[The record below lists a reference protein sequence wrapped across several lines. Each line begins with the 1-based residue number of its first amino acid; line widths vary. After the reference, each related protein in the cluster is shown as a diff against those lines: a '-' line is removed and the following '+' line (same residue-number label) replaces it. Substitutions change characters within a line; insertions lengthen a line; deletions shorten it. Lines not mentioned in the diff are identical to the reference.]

1 MPLRLRRHFT
11 TRIALWAA
19 ALAFFGT
26 LALVCPAPAE
36 FYTAHS
42 QEQGGAKKQDDN
54 QWKIQFPAP
63 GGEQKGNGEQKK
75 QDEPLLRIETELV
88 QIDAVVTDKQG
99 QLARDLK
106 RADFEL
112 FDDGKKQEITH
123 FAIGTAAQPARW
135 LAVEKKPAEKRVA
148 DSAPVALRP
157 LLVMPPGSRPAAP
170 EGVTVLEDAEGL
182 LAARLDARPRT
193 TYLLRPDQHV
203 CARWRALDPERV
215 RAALARATCRG

>member
-1 MPLRLRRHFT
+1 MTLRLRRHFT
-11 TRIALWAA
+11 TQIALWAA
-19 ALAFFGT
+19 ALAFFGP

-42 QEQGGAKKQDDN
+42 QEQGGAKKQDDHK
-54 QWKIQFPAP
+54 WKIQIPAP
-63 GGEQKGNGEQKK
+63 VSDQKDKVEQKK

-88 QIDAVVTDKQG
+88 QIDAVVTDKKG

-135 LAVEKKPAEKRVA
+135 LAVEKRPAEKSHS
-148 DSAPVALRP
+148 DSAPV
-157 LLVMPPGSRPAAP
+157 
-170 EGVTVLEDAEGL
+170 EI
-182 LAARLDARPRT
+182 
-193 TYLLRPDQHV
+193 
-203 CARWRALDPERV
+203 RAGR
-215 RAALARATCRG
+215 